1 MYPYILSRKR
11 EILYHMYKSIP
22 FDTKTAAKYQGIVS
36 PAALSACFQDC
47 DDFQSRRIAF
57 GLERAAGLTV
67 CWIDGLVSGERVS
80 EDILRPL
87 TEASRSGGGDGDLA
101 VIAQILRGSVYRC
114 AVTVRTALADAADD
128 LTHGCCVLLFDEA
141 EAALSFEVRGE
152 GQRAIAQ
159 PTLEKSLKGAKDSF
173 VETLRT
179 NTALVRQRICSPQL
193 KLRERSLGRR
203 THTRVAIL
211 YMEELAPP
219 ALLDALERRLERL
232 DADAVLATGA
242 LEESIVDMPLSPFP
256 QLLHTERPDRLAM
269 YLLEGRVG
277 LLIDGIPVALVLPV
291 SFAAFMSVTGD
302 ASVHYM
308 AATALTLLRWAAL
321 LLSLLTPALYVAVAG
336 FHPEMIPTRLLL
348 SIIEAEQK
356 VPFSAALEVLGMLF
370 AFGLLQEAGLRLPNP
385 VGDTVSIIGALIVGQ
400 AAVEARL
407 VSPISI
413 IVVALSGIG
422 CYALPS
428 QDMAS
433 AIRLC
438 RLGLLLAAAAAGLYG
453 VGLGCCLLL
462 LHLSDLDSYGC
473 NYTAPLSQ
481 SEHGLRRLLLRLPR
495 SRKRRAALP
504 GTPEGRWPA

>member
-1 MYPYILSRKR
+1 MD
-11 EILYHMYKSIP
+11 KSLP
-22 FDTKTAAKYQGIVS
+22 FDAKPSAGYQGIVS
-36 PAALSACFQDC
+36 PSSLCACFAGC
-47 DDFQSRRIAF
+47 DDFQTRRVAF
-57 GLERAAGLTV
+57 GLERSSELTV
-67 CWIDGLVSGERVS
+67 CWIDGLVSGARVS

-87 TEASRSGGGDGDLA
+87 TEAARSGNELEDRA
-101 VIAQILRGSVYRC
+101 AIAQILRGAVYRC
-114 AVTVRTALADAADD
+114 TVTVRTSLAEATDD
-128 LTHGCCVLLFDEA
+128 LTHGCCILLFEEA
-141 EAALSFEVRGE
+141 GAALSFEVRGE
-152 GQRAIAQ
+152 AARSIAQ

-173 VETLRT
+173 TETLRT
-179 NTALVRQRICSPQL
+179 NTALVRQRLCSPQL

-203 THTRVAIL
+203 SHTRIAIL
-211 YMEELAPP
+211 YMEELAAPS
-219 ALLDALERRLERL
+219 LVTALERRLDRL
-232 DADAVLATGA
+232 DVDAVLATGT
-242 LEESIVDMPLSPFP
+242 LEETIVDAPLSPFP

-269 YLLEGRVG
+269 YLLDGRVG
-277 LLIDGIPVALVLPV
+277 LLVDGLPVALVLPV
-291 SFAAFMSVTGD
+291 SFADFMKVTGD
-302 ASVHYM
+302 ASVHYT
-308 AATALTLLRWAAL
+308 AATALTLLRWSAL
-321 LLSLLTPALYVAVAG
+321 LLSLLTPAFYVAVAS

-413 IVVALSGIG
+413 IVVAISGIS

-438 RLGLLLAAAAAGLYG
+438 RLGLLLAAIVAGLYG

-462 LHLSDLDSYGC
+462 LHLSELESFGF

-481 SEHGLRRLLLRLPR
+481 SEHGLSRLLLRIPKAWDKYR
-495 SRKRRAALP
+495 DPLP
-504 GTPEGRWPA
+504 GIQDRRRQK

>member
-1 MYPYILSRKR
+1 MYNTTPSNPGASAEHPGPL
-11 EILYHMYKSIP
+11 
-22 FDTKTAAKYQGIVS
+22 S
-36 PAALSACFQDC
+36 PASLAACFVGC
-47 DDFQSRRIAF
+47 DDFQTRRIAF
-57 GLERAAGLTV
+57 GLESAAGLTV

-87 TEASRSGGGDGDLA
+87 TEASRSEPGAGDLS
-101 VIAQILRGSVYRC
+101 VIARILRGAVYRC
-114 AVTVRTALADAADD
+114 AVTVRTSLADAADD
-128 LTHGCCVLLFDEA
+128 LTHGCCVLLFEDTG
-141 EAALSFEVRGE
+141 AALSFEARGE
-152 GQRAIAQ
+152 GVRAIAQ

-179 NTALVRQRICSPQL
+179 NTALVRQRICSPRL

-203 THTRVAIL
+203 THTRLAVLYVEGVAPS
-211 YMEELAPP
+211 ELVA
-219 ALLDALERRLERL
+219 ALEHRLDLLDTDAL
-232 DADAVLATGA
+232 LATGA
-242 LEESIVDMPLSPFP
+242 LEEAIVDAPLSPFP

-269 YLLEGRVG
+269 YLLDGRVA

-291 SFAAFMSVTGD
+291 CFADFMKVTGD
-302 ASVHYM
+302 ASVHCT

-321 LLSLLTPALYVAVAG
+321 LLSLLTPALYVAVAL

-428 QDMAS
+428 QDLAA
-433 AIRLC
+433 AIRLW
-438 RLGLLLAAAAAGLYG
+438 RLALLLAAVAAGLYG

-462 LHLSDLDSYGC
+462 LHLSDLDSFGC

-481 SEHGLRRLLLRLPR
+481 SEHGLRRLLLRFPK
-495 SRKRRAALP
+495 SRNAQLETRVP
-504 GTPEGRWPA
+504 TGEGRPAG

>member
-1 MYPYILSRKR
+1 
-11 EILYHMYKSIP
+11 MYKSIP
-22 FDTKTAAKYQGIVS
+22 FDTKSAAEHPGMIS
-36 PAALSACFQDC
+36 SSALIACFTGC
-47 DDFQSRRIAF
+47 DDFQSRRIDF
-57 GLERAAGLTV
+57 GLERTLGVTV

-87 TEASRSGGGDGDLA
+87 TEASRSGDAAGGGA
-101 VIAQILRGSVYRC
+101 VIAQILRGAVYRC
-114 AVTVRTALADAADD
+114 AVTVRNTLAETTDD

-141 EAALSFEVRGE
+141 GAALSFEVRGACT
-152 GQRAIAQ
+152 RAVAQ

-179 NTALVRQRICSPQL
+179 NTALMRQRISSPQL
-193 KLRERSLGRR
+193 KLRERCIGRR
-203 THTRVAIL
+203 THTRLAVL
-211 YMEELAPP
+211 YMEEIASP
-219 ALLDALERRLERL
+219 ALVEALERRLDRL
-232 DADAVLATGA
+232 DVDALLATGV
-242 LEESIVDMPLSPFP
+242 LEEALVDAPLSPFP

-269 YLLEGRVG
+269 YLLDGRVG
-277 LLIDGIPVALVLPV
+277 LLVDGIPVALVLPV
-291 SFAAFMSVTGD
+291 SFAEFMKVTGD
-302 ASVHYM
+302 ASVHYT

-321 LLSLLTPALYVAVAG
+321 LLSLLTPALYVAVAT

-356 VPFSAALEVLGMLF
+356 VPFSASLEVLGMIF

-413 IVVALSGIG
+413 IVVALSGIS

-428 QDMAS
+428 QDLAS

-438 RLGLLLAAAAAGLYG
+438 RLAFLLAAIVAGLYG
-453 VGLGCCLLL
+453 VGLSCCLLL
-462 LHLSDLDSYGC
+462 LHLSDLDSFGR

-481 SEHGLRRLLLRLPR
+481 SEHGLSRLLLRIPKTRNKYRDPQLRTPD
-495 SRKRRAALP
+495 RR
-504 GTPEGRWPA
+504 RQK

>member
-1 MYPYILSRKR
+1 MIS
-11 EILYHMYKSIP
+11 S
-22 FDTKTAAKYQGIVS
+22 S
-36 PAALSACFQDC
+36 ALIALFAGC
-47 DDFQSRRIAF
+47 DDFQSRRIDF
-57 GLERAAGLTV
+57 GLERTLGVTV

-87 TEASRSGGGDGDLA
+87 TEASRSGSGEDDRA
-101 VIAQILRGSVYRC
+101 VIAQILRGAVYRC
-114 AVTVRTALADAADD
+114 AVTVRNTLAETTDD

-141 EAALSFEVRGE
+141 GAALSFEVRGACT
-152 GQRAIAQ
+152 RAVAQ

-179 NTALVRQRICSPQL
+179 NTALMRQRISSPQL
-193 KLRERSLGRR
+193 KLRERCIGRR
-203 THTRVAIL
+203 THTRLAVL
-211 YMEELAPP
+211 YMEEIASP
-219 ALLDALERRLERL
+219 ALVETLERRLDRL
-232 DADAVLATGA
+232 DVDALLATGV
-242 LEESIVDMPLSPFP
+242 LEEALVDAPLSPFP

-269 YLLEGRVG
+269 YLLDGRVG

-291 SFAAFMSVTGD
+291 SFAEFMKVTGD
-302 ASVHYM
+302 ASVHYT

-321 LLSLLTPALYVAVAG
+321 LLSLLTPALYVAVAT

-356 VPFSAALEVLGMLF
+356 VPFSASLEVLGMIF

-413 IVVALSGIG
+413 IVVALSGIS

-428 QDMAS
+428 QDLAS

-438 RLGLLLAAAAAGLYG
+438 RLAFLLAAIAAGLYG
-453 VGLGCCLLL
+453 VGLACCLLL
-462 LHLSDLDSYGC
+462 LHLSDLDSFGR

-481 SEHGLRRLLLRLPR
+481 SEHGLSRLLLRIPKTRNKYRDPQLRTPD
-495 SRKRRAALP
+495 RR
-504 GTPEGRWPA
+504 RQK

>member
-1 MYPYILSRKR
+1 MYESMPT
-11 EILYHMYKSIP
+11 KSG
-22 FDTKTAAKYQGIVS
+22 AAAAYPGPVS
-36 PAALSACFQDC
+36 FPALAACFAGC
-47 DDFQSRRIAF
+47 ADFQTRRIAF
-57 GLERAAGLTV
+57 GLERAAGVTV
-67 CWIDGLVSGERVS
+67 CWLDGLVSGERVS

-87 TEASRSGGGDGDLA
+87 TEASRSESGEGGLP
-101 VIAQILRGSVYRC
+101 VIAQILRGAVYRC
-114 AVTVRTALADAADD
+114 TVTVRTALADAADD
-128 LTHGCCVLLFDEA
+128 LTHGCCVLLFDEGG
-141 EAALSFEVRGE
+141 AALSFEARGEAVRG
-152 GQRAIAQ
+152 IAQ

-179 NTALVRQRICSPQL
+179 NAALVRQRICSPRL

-211 YMEELAPP
+211 YVEGLAPP
-219 ALLDALERRLERL
+219 ALVAALERRLDRL
-232 DADAVLATGA
+232 DVDAVLATGV
-242 LEESIVDMPLSPFP
+242 LEEAIVDAPLSPFP

-269 YLLEGRVG
+269 YLLDGRAG
-277 LLIDGIPVALVLPV
+277 LLVDGIPVALVLPA
-291 SFAAFMSVTGD
+291 SFADFMKVTGD
-302 ASVHYM
+302 ARVHYT

-321 LLSLLTPALYVAVAG
+321 LLSLLTPGLYVAVAR

-348 SIIEAEQK
+348 SVIEAEQR

-428 QDMAS
+428 QDLAS

-438 RLGLLLAAAAAGLYG
+438 RLALLLAAIAAGLYG

-462 LHLSDLDSYGC
+462 LHLSDLDSFGL

-481 SEHGLRRLLLRLPR
+481 SEHGLRRLLLRVPKGRSARPDPLPR
-495 SRKRRAALP
+495 
-504 GTPEGRWPA
+504 TDEGRRPA